1 MGFNLLCLKKEFLK
15 LMNEQFFTSESV
27 AEGHPDKICDLIS
40 DSVLDEILKKD
51 KLARVA
57 CETVCTTGLV
67 MLMGEISTSCY
78 VDMPKVA
85 RTVLK
90 NIGYTGSKFGFSSES
105 CAVVLNIDEQSPDI
119 ALGVRGIKNDKLE
132 FGAGD
137 QGLVF
142 GFACDETAEYMPMPI
157 FYAHKLAKRLAFVRK
172 KGIMPYLGPDGKT
185 QVTVKYCNG
194 VAAGVAAV
202 VVSAQHVQEVEQAQ
216 IEADVKKH
224 VIFSEIPANL
234 LSEQTKIFINPTGRF
249 VVGGPV
255 ADSGLTGR
263 KIIVDSYGGFSRH
276 GGGAFSGKDPTKV
289 DRSGA
294 YMARYVAKNIVAA
307 GLAKRCEI
315 QVAYVIGVSEPV
327 AIFVETFQSSRF
339 SNFELE
345 RAVKK
350 LFDFSPSAIV
360 ERLQLLNVKFSEV
373 ACYGHFGRSDLNLP
387 WERLD
392 AVVELKSFF
401 GV

>member
-1 MGFNLLCLKKEFLK
+1 
-15 LMNEQFFTSESV
+15 MNEQFFTSESV
-27 AEGHPDKICDLIS
+27 TEGHPDKICDLIS

-51 KLARVA
+51 RLARVA
-57 CETVCTTGLV
+57 CETVCSTGFV

-78 VDMPKVA
+78 IDMAKVA
-85 RTVLK
+85 RSVLK
-90 NIGYTGSKFGFSSES
+90 SVGYTGSRFGFSGES
-105 CAVVLNIDEQSPDI
+105 CAVLLNIDEQSPDI
-119 ALGVRGIKNDKLE
+119 ALGVRGLKNDRIK

-142 GFACDETAEYMPMPI
+142 GFACNETPDYMPMPI
-157 FYAHKLAKRLAFVRK
+157 FYAHRLAKRLAYVRK
-172 KGIMPYLGPDGKT
+172 EGLMPYLGPDGKT

-194 VAAGVAAV
+194 VPIEVSTV
-202 VVSAQHVQEVEQAQ
+202 VVSTQHVAEMALAE
-216 IEADVKKH
+216 IESDIKEH
-224 VIFSEIPANL
+224 VVLNEIPPNL
-234 LSEQTKIFINPTGRF
+234 LSTQTKIFVNPTGRF

-263 KIIVDSYGGFSRH
+263 KIMVDSYGGFSRH

-294 YMARYVAKNIVAA
+294 YMARYVAKNSVAA

-315 QVAYVIGVSEPV
+315 QVAYIIGRVEPV
-327 AIFVETFQSSRF
+327 SVLVETFQSSRF
-339 SNFELE
+339 SNFEIE

-350 LFDFSPSAIV
+350 LCDFSPYSIV
-360 ERLQLLNVKFSEV
+360 ERLQLLDVKFSEV
-373 ACYGHFGRSDLNLP
+373 ASYGHFGRSDLNLP

-392 AVVELKSFF
+392 AVEELKDFF
-401 GV
+401 GI

>member
-1 MGFNLLCLKKEFLK
+1 
-15 LMNEQFFTSESV
+15 MNEQFFTSESV
-27 AEGHPDKICDLIS
+27 TEGHPDKICDLIS

-51 KLARVA
+51 RLARVA
-57 CETVCTTGLV
+57 CETVCSTGFV

-78 VDMPKVA
+78 IDMAKVA
-85 RTVLK
+85 RSVLK
-90 NIGYTGSKFGFSSES
+90 SVGYTGSRFGFSGES
-105 CAVVLNIDEQSPDI
+105 CAVLLNIDEQSPDI
-119 ALGVRGIKNDKLE
+119 ALGVRGLKNDRIK

-142 GFACDETAEYMPMPI
+142 GFACNETPDYMPMPI
-157 FYAHKLAKRLAFVRK
+157 FYAHRLAKRLAYVRK
-172 KGIMPYLGPDGKT
+172 EGLMPYLGPDGKT
-185 QVTVKYCNG
+185 QVTVKYRNG
-194 VAAGVAAV
+194 VPIEVSTV
-202 VVSAQHVQEVEQAQ
+202 VVSTQHVAEMALAE
-216 IEADVKKH
+216 IESDIKEH
-224 VIFSEIPANL
+224 VVLNEIPPNL
-234 LSEQTKIFINPTGRF
+234 LSNQTKIFVNPTGRF

-263 KIIVDSYGGFSRH
+263 KIMVDSYGGFSRH

-315 QVAYVIGVSEPV
+315 QVAYIIGRVEPV
-327 AIFVETFQSSRF
+327 SVLVETFQTSRF
-339 SNFELE
+339 SNFEIE

-350 LFDFSPSAIV
+350 LFDFSPYSIV
-360 ERLQLLNVKFSEV
+360 ERLQLLDVKFSEV
-373 ACYGHFGRSDLNLP
+373 ASYGHFGRSDLNLP

-392 AVVELKSFF
+392 AVEELKAFF
-401 GV
+401 GI

>member
-1 MGFNLLCLKKEFLK
+1 
-15 LMNEQFFTSESV
+15 MNEQFFTSESV
-27 AEGHPDKICDLIS
+27 TEGHPDKICDLIS

-51 KLARVA
+51 RLARVA
-57 CETVCTTGLV
+57 CETVCSTGFV

-78 VDMPKVA
+78 IDMAKVA
-85 RTVLK
+85 RSVLK
-90 NIGYTGSKFGFSSES
+90 SVGYTGSRFGFSGES
-105 CAVVLNIDEQSPDI
+105 CAVLLNIDEQSPDI
-119 ALGVRGIKNDKLE
+119 ALGVRGLKNDRIK

-142 GFACDETAEYMPMPI
+142 GFACNETPDYMPMPI
-157 FYAHKLAKRLAFVRK
+157 FYAHRLAKRLAYVRK
-172 KGIMPYLGPDGKT
+172 EGLMPYLGPDGKT
-185 QVTVKYCNG
+185 QVTVKYRNG
-194 VAAGVAAV
+194 VPIEVSTV
-202 VVSAQHVQEVEQAQ
+202 VVSTQHVAEMALAE
-216 IEADVKKH
+216 IESDIKEH
-224 VIFSEIPANL
+224 VVLNEIPPNL
-234 LSEQTKIFINPTGRF
+234 LSNQTKIFVNPTGRF

-263 KIIVDSYGGFSRH
+263 KIMVDSYGGFSRH

-315 QVAYVIGVSEPV
+315 QVAYIIGRVEPV
-327 AIFVETFQSSRF
+327 SVLVETFQTSRF

-350 LFDFSPSAIV
+350 LFDFSPYSIV
-360 ERLQLLNVKFSEV
+360 ERLQLLDVKFSEV
-373 ACYGHFGRSDLNLP
+373 ASYGHFGRSDLNLP

-392 AVVELKSFF
+392 AVEELKDFF
-401 GV
+401 GI

>member
-1 MGFNLLCLKKEFLK
+1 
-15 LMNEQFFTSESV
+15 MNEQFFTSESV
-27 AEGHPDKICDLIS
+27 TEGHPDKICDLIS

-51 KLARVA
+51 RLARVA
-57 CETVCTTGLV
+57 CETVCSTGFV

-78 VDMPKVA
+78 IDMAKVA
-85 RTVLK
+85 RSVLK
-90 NIGYTGSKFGFSSES
+90 SVGYTGSRFGFSGES
-105 CAVVLNIDEQSPDI
+105 CAVLLNIDEQSPDI
-119 ALGVRGIKNDKLE
+119 ALGVRGLKNDRIK

-142 GFACDETAEYMPMPI
+142 GFACNETPDYMPMPI
-157 FYAHKLAKRLAFVRK
+157 FYAHRLAKRLAYVRK
-172 KGIMPYLGPDGKT
+172 EGLMPYLGPDGKT
-185 QVTVKYCNG
+185 QVTVKYRNG
-194 VAAGVAAV
+194 VPIEVSTV
-202 VVSAQHVQEVEQAQ
+202 VVSTQHVAEMALAE
-216 IEADVKKH
+216 IESDIKKH
-224 VIFSEIPANL
+224 VVLNEIPPNL
-234 LSEQTKIFINPTGRF
+234 LSTQTKIFVNPTGRF

-263 KIIVDSYGGFSRH
+263 KIMVDSYGGFSRH

-315 QVAYVIGVSEPV
+315 QVAYIIGRVEPV
-327 AIFVETFQSSRF
+327 SVLVETFQTSRF

-350 LFDFSPSAIV
+350 LFDFSPYSIV
-360 ERLQLLNVKFSEV
+360 ERLQLLDVKFSEV
-373 ACYGHFGRSDLNLP
+373 ASYGHFGRSDLNLP

-392 AVVELKSFF
+392 AVEELKDFF
-401 GV
+401 GI

>member
-1 MGFNLLCLKKEFLK
+1 
-15 LMNEQFFTSESV
+15 MNEQFFTSESV
-27 AEGHPDKICDLIS
+27 TEGHPDKICDLIS

-51 KLARVA
+51 RLARVA
-57 CETVCTTGLV
+57 CETVCSTGFV

-78 VDMPKVA
+78 IDMAKVA
-85 RTVLK
+85 RSVLK
-90 NIGYTGSKFGFSSES
+90 SVGYTGSRFGFSGES
-105 CAVVLNIDEQSPDI
+105 CAVLLNIDEQSPDI
-119 ALGVRGIKNDKLE
+119 ALGVRGLKNDRIK

-142 GFACDETAEYMPMPI
+142 GFACNETPDYMPMPI
-157 FYAHKLAKRLAFVRK
+157 FYAHRLAKRLAYVRK
-172 KGIMPYLGPDGKT
+172 EGLMPYLGPDGKT

-194 VAAGVAAV
+194 VPIEVSTV
-202 VVSAQHVQEVEQAQ
+202 VVSTQHVAEMALAE
-216 IEADVKKH
+216 IESDIKEH
-224 VIFSEIPANL
+224 VVLNEIPPNL
-234 LSEQTKIFINPTGRF
+234 LSTQTKIFVNPTGRF

-263 KIIVDSYGGFSRH
+263 KIMVDSYGGFSRH

-315 QVAYVIGVSEPV
+315 QVAYIIGRVEPV
-327 AIFVETFQSSRF
+327 SVLVETFQSSRF
-339 SNFELE
+339 SNFEIE

-350 LFDFSPSAIV
+350 LFDFSPYSIV
-360 ERLQLLNVKFSEV
+360 ERLQLLDVKFSEV
-373 ACYGHFGRSDLNLP
+373 ASYGHFGRSDLNLP

-392 AVVELKSFF
+392 AVEELKDFF
-401 GV
+401 GI

>member
-1 MGFNLLCLKKEFLK
+1 
-15 LMNEQFFTSESV
+15 MNEQFFTSESV
-27 AEGHPDKICDLIS
+27 TEGHPDKICDLIS

-51 KLARVA
+51 RLARVA
-57 CETVCTTGLV
+57 CETVCSTGFV

-78 VDMPKVA
+78 IDMAKVA
-85 RTVLK
+85 RSVLK
-90 NIGYTGSKFGFSSES
+90 SVGYTGSRFGFSGES
-105 CAVVLNIDEQSPDI
+105 CAVLLNIDEQSPDI
-119 ALGVRGIKNDKLE
+119 ALGVRGLKNDRIK

-142 GFACDETAEYMPMPI
+142 GFACNETPDYMPMPI
-157 FYAHKLAKRLAFVRK
+157 FYAHRLAKRLAYVRK
-172 KGIMPYLGPDGKT
+172 EGLMPYLGPDGKT
-185 QVTVKYCNG
+185 QVTVKYRNG
-194 VAAGVAAV
+194 VPIEVSTV
-202 VVSAQHVQEVEQAQ
+202 VVSTQHVAEMALAE
-216 IEADVKKH
+216 IESDIKKH
-224 VIFSEIPANL
+224 VVFNEIPPNL
-234 LSEQTKIFINPTGRF
+234 LSTQTKIFVNPTGRF

-263 KIIVDSYGGFSRH
+263 KIMVDSYGGFSRH

-315 QVAYVIGVSEPV
+315 QVAYIIGRVEPV
-327 AIFVETFQSSRF
+327 SVLVETFQSSRF

-350 LFDFSPSAIV
+350 LFDFSPYSIV
-360 ERLQLLNVKFSEV
+360 ERLQLLDVKFSEV
-373 ACYGHFGRSDLNLP
+373 ASYGHFGRSDLNLP

-392 AVVELKSFF
+392 AVEELKAFF
-401 GV
+401 GI

>member
-1 MGFNLLCLKKEFLK
+1 
-15 LMNEQFFTSESV
+15 MNEQFFTSESV
-27 AEGHPDKICDLIS
+27 TEGHPDKICDLIS

-51 KLARVA
+51 RLARVA
-57 CETVCTTGLV
+57 CETVCSTGFV

-78 VDMPKVA
+78 IDMAKVA
-85 RTVLK
+85 RSVLK
-90 NIGYTGSKFGFSSES
+90 SVGYTGSRFGFSGES
-105 CAVVLNIDEQSPDI
+105 CAVLLNIDEQSPDI
-119 ALGVRGIKNDKLE
+119 ALGVRGLKNDRIK

-142 GFACDETAEYMPMPI
+142 GFACNETPDYMPMPI
-157 FYAHKLAKRLAFVRK
+157 FYAHRLAKRLAYVRK
-172 KGIMPYLGPDGKT
+172 EGLMPYLGPDGKT
-185 QVTVKYCNG
+185 QVTVKYRNG
-194 VAAGVAAV
+194 VPIEVSTV
-202 VVSAQHVQEVEQAQ
+202 VVSTQHVAEMALAE
-216 IEADVKKH
+216 IESDIKKH
-224 VIFSEIPANL
+224 VVLNEIPPNL
-234 LSEQTKIFINPTGRF
+234 LSTQTKIFVNPTGRF

-263 KIIVDSYGGFSRH
+263 KIMVDSYGGFSRH

-315 QVAYVIGVSEPV
+315 QVAYIIGRVEPV
-327 AIFVETFQSSRF
+327 SVLVETFQTSRF
-339 SNFELE
+339 SNFEIE

-350 LFDFSPSAIV
+350 LFDFSPYSIV
-360 ERLQLLNVKFSEV
+360 ERLQLLDVKFSEV
-373 ACYGHFGRSDLNLP
+373 ASYGHFGRSDLNLP

-392 AVVELKSFF
+392 AVEELKAFF
-401 GV
+401 GI

>member
-1 MGFNLLCLKKEFLK
+1 
-15 LMNEQFFTSESV
+15 MNEQFFTSESV
-27 AEGHPDKICDLIS
+27 TEGHPDKICDLIS

-51 KLARVA
+51 RLARVA
-57 CETVCTTGLV
+57 CETVCSTGFV

-78 VDMPKVA
+78 IDMAKVA
-85 RTVLK
+85 RSVLK
-90 NIGYTGSKFGFSSES
+90 SVGYTGSRFGFSGES
-105 CAVVLNIDEQSPDI
+105 CAVLLNIDEQSPDI
-119 ALGVRGIKNDKLE
+119 ALGVRGLKNDRIK

-142 GFACDETAEYMPMPI
+142 GFACNETPDYMPMPI
-157 FYAHKLAKRLAFVRK
+157 FYAHRLAKRLAYVRK
-172 KGIMPYLGPDGKT
+172 EGLMPYLGPDGKT
-185 QVTVKYCNG
+185 QVTVKYRNG
-194 VAAGVAAV
+194 VPIEVSTV
-202 VVSAQHVQEVEQAQ
+202 VVSTQHVAEMALAE
-216 IEADVKKH
+216 IESDIKEH
-224 VIFSEIPANL
+224 VVLNEIPPNL
-234 LSEQTKIFINPTGRF
+234 LSTQTKIFVNPTGRF

-263 KIIVDSYGGFSRH
+263 KIMVDSYGGFSRH

-315 QVAYVIGVSEPV
+315 QVAYIIGRVEPV
-327 AIFVETFQSSRF
+327 SVLVETFQTSRF

-350 LFDFSPSAIV
+350 LFDFSPYSIV
-360 ERLQLLNVKFSEV
+360 ERLQLLDVKFSEV
-373 ACYGHFGRSDLNLP
+373 ASYGHFGRSDLNLP

-392 AVVELKSFF
+392 AVEELKAFF
-401 GV
+401 GI

>member
-1 MGFNLLCLKKEFLK
+1 
-15 LMNEQFFTSESV
+15 MNEQFFTSESV
-27 AEGHPDKICDLIS
+27 TEGHPDKICDLIS

-51 KLARVA
+51 RLARVA
-57 CETVCTTGLV
+57 CETVCSTGFV

-78 VDMPKVA
+78 IDMAKVA
-85 RTVLK
+85 RSVLK
-90 NIGYTGSKFGFSSES
+90 SVGYTGSRFGFSGES
-105 CAVVLNIDEQSPDI
+105 CAVLLNIDEQSPDI
-119 ALGVRGIKNDKLE
+119 ALGVRGLKNDRIK

-142 GFACDETAEYMPMPI
+142 GFACNETPDYMPMPI
-157 FYAHKLAKRLAFVRK
+157 FYAHRLAKRLAYVRK
-172 KGIMPYLGPDGKT
+172 EGLMPYLGPDGKT
-185 QVTVKYCNG
+185 QVTVKYRNG
-194 VAAGVAAV
+194 VPIEVSTV
-202 VVSAQHVQEVEQAQ
+202 VVSTQHVAEMALAE
-216 IEADVKKH
+216 IESDIKEH
-224 VIFSEIPANL
+224 VVLNEIPPNL
-234 LSEQTKIFINPTGRF
+234 LSTQTKIFVNPTGRF

-263 KIIVDSYGGFSRH
+263 KIMVDSYGGFSRH

-315 QVAYVIGVSEPV
+315 QVAYIIGRVEPV
-327 AIFVETFQSSRF
+327 SVLVETFQTSRF
-339 SNFELE
+339 SNFEIE

-350 LFDFSPSAIV
+350 LFDFSPYSIV
-360 ERLQLLNVKFSEV
+360 ERLQLLDVKFSEV
-373 ACYGHFGRSDLNLP
+373 ASYGHFGRSDLNLP

-392 AVVELKSFF
+392 AVEELKDFF
-401 GV
+401 GI

>member
-1 MGFNLLCLKKEFLK
+1 
-15 LMNEQFFTSESV
+15 MNEQFFTSESV
-27 AEGHPDKICDLIS
+27 TEGHPDKICDLIS

-51 KLARVA
+51 RLARVA
-57 CETVCTTGLV
+57 CETVCSTGFV

-78 VDMPKVA
+78 IDMAKVA
-85 RTVLK
+85 RSVLK
-90 NIGYTGSKFGFSSES
+90 SVGYTGSRFGFSGES
-105 CAVVLNIDEQSPDI
+105 CAVLLNIDEQSPDI
-119 ALGVRGIKNDKLE
+119 ALGVRGLKNDRIK

-142 GFACDETAEYMPMPI
+142 GFACNETPDYMPMPI
-157 FYAHKLAKRLAFVRK
+157 FYAHRLAKRLAYVRK
-172 KGIMPYLGPDGKT
+172 EGLMPYLGPDGKT
-185 QVTVKYCNG
+185 QVTVKYRNG
-194 VAAGVAAV
+194 VPIEVSTV
-202 VVSAQHVQEVEQAQ
+202 VVSTQHVAEMALAE
-216 IEADVKKH
+216 IESDIKEH
-224 VIFSEIPANL
+224 VVLNEIPPNL
-234 LSEQTKIFINPTGRF
+234 LSTQTKIFVNPTGRF

-263 KIIVDSYGGFSRH
+263 KIMVDSYGGFSRH

-315 QVAYVIGVSEPV
+315 QVAYIIGRVEPV
-327 AIFVETFQSSRF
+327 SVLVETFQTSRF

-350 LFDFSPSAIV
+350 LFDFSPYSIV
-360 ERLQLLNVKFSEV
+360 ERLQLLDVKFSEV
-373 ACYGHFGRSDLNLP
+373 ASYGHFGRSDLNLP

-392 AVVELKSFF
+392 AVEELKDFF
-401 GV
+401 GI

>member
-1 MGFNLLCLKKEFLK
+1 
-15 LMNEQFFTSESV
+15 MNEQFFTSESV
-27 AEGHPDKICDLIS
+27 TEGHPDKICDLIS

-51 KLARVA
+51 RLARVA
-57 CETVCTTGLV
+57 CETVCSTGFV

-78 VDMPKVA
+78 IDMAKVA
-85 RTVLK
+85 RSVLK
-90 NIGYTGSKFGFSSES
+90 SVGYTGSRFGFSGES
-105 CAVVLNIDEQSPDI
+105 CAVLLNIDEQSPDI
-119 ALGVRGIKNDKLE
+119 ALGVRGLKNDRIK

-142 GFACDETAEYMPMPI
+142 GFACNETPDYMPMPI
-157 FYAHKLAKRLAFVRK
+157 FYAHRLAKRLAYVRK
-172 KGIMPYLGPDGKT
+172 EGLMPYLGPDGKT

-194 VAAGVAAV
+194 VPIEVSTV
-202 VVSAQHVQEVEQAQ
+202 VVSTQHVAEMALAE
-216 IEADVKKH
+216 IESDIKKH
-224 VIFSEIPANL
+224 VVLNEIPPNL
-234 LSEQTKIFINPTGRF
+234 LSTQTKIFVNPTGRF

-263 KIIVDSYGGFSRH
+263 KIMVDSYGGFSRH

-315 QVAYVIGVSEPV
+315 QVAYIIGRVEPV
-327 AIFVETFQSSRF
+327 SVLVETFQTSRF

-350 LFDFSPSAIV
+350 LFDFSPYSIV
-360 ERLQLLNVKFSEV
+360 ERLQLLDVKFSEV
-373 ACYGHFGRSDLNLP
+373 ASYGHFGRSDLNLP

-392 AVVELKSFF
+392 AVEELKDFF
-401 GV
+401 GI

>member
-1 MGFNLLCLKKEFLK
+1 
-15 LMNEQFFTSESV
+15 MNEQFFTSESV
-27 AEGHPDKICDLIS
+27 TEGHPDKICDLIS

-51 KLARVA
+51 RLARVA
-57 CETVCTTGLV
+57 CETVCSTGFV

-78 VDMPKVA
+78 IDMAKVA
-85 RTVLK
+85 RSVLK
-90 NIGYTGSKFGFSSES
+90 SVGYTGSRFGFSGES
-105 CAVVLNIDEQSPDI
+105 CAVLLNIDEQSPDI
-119 ALGVRGIKNDKLE
+119 ALGVRGLKNDRIK

-142 GFACDETAEYMPMPI
+142 GFACNETPDYMPMPI
-157 FYAHKLAKRLAFVRK
+157 FYAHRLAKRLAYVRK
-172 KGIMPYLGPDGKT
+172 EGLMPYLGPDGKT
-185 QVTVKYCNG
+185 QVTVKYRNG
-194 VAAGVAAV
+194 VPIEVSTV
-202 VVSAQHVQEVEQAQ
+202 VVSTQHVAEMALAE
-216 IEADVKKH
+216 IESDIKEH
-224 VIFSEIPANL
+224 VVLNEIPPNL
-234 LSEQTKIFINPTGRF
+234 LSNQTKIFVNPTGRF

-263 KIIVDSYGGFSRH
+263 KIMVDSYGGFSRH

-315 QVAYVIGVSEPV
+315 QVAYIIGRVEPV
-327 AIFVETFQSSRF
+327 SVLVETFQTSRF
-339 SNFELE
+339 SNFEIE

-350 LFDFSPSAIV
+350 LFDFSPYSIV
-360 ERLQLLNVKFSEV
+360 ERLQLLDVKFSEV
-373 ACYGHFGRSDLNLP
+373 ASYGHFGRSDLNLP

-392 AVVELKSFF
+392 AVEELKDFF
-401 GV
+401 GI